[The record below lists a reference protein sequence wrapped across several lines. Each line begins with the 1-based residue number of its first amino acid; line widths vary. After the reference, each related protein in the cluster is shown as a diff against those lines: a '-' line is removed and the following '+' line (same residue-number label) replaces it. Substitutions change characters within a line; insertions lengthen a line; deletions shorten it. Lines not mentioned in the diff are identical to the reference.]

1 MLPPPLTIVKTP
13 YKTVSSPFLQ
23 TYYILMSQQQIPA
36 VEFFTGMNIF
46 LTGATGLVG
55 GELLVSL
62 SRKAEVNRIYCLLRA
77 KDYDDA
83 IARLENVF
91 ELHDDEYD
99 ITRIIPVLGNLLD
112 DQLTNTLLS
121 DKLLQDVDV
130 IIHSAANTSFSR
142 FNDDLVE
149 KANIGG
155 LEKILLWAKCLPSLK
170 NFLYIGTATICGKD
184 VKDRLVHESES
195 PNTKATHLVK
205 YTYTKMKGELLL
217 HEHLRP
223 EQILVARPSII
234 MGDSRPIMPRSP
246 VILWAM
252 ATINQLRLI
261 PVNEHA
267 QLDIIPVDY
276 AAEAIVA
283 LLFTTDRKHNT
294 YHISAGTAG
303 STTAYRLSQTLAAY
317 FDDMPPFNFI
327 CKSLLNQVKHW
338 TRDRLASDSEL
349 HAYQEYLDY
358 WKDTFHDKGKLR
370 LLFTGLDPYLDF
382 MELGHVFDNTRLLE
396 DVGIANSVPA
406 DEYIRHS
413 LNFVEKIDVL
423 EGAIDP

>member
-1 MLPPPLTIVKTP
+1 
-13 YKTVSSPFLQ
+13 
-23 TYYILMSQQQIPA
+23 
-36 VEFFTGMNIF
+36 MNIF

-55 GELLVSL
+55 GELLVTL
-62 SRKAEVNRIYCLLRA
+62 SKRTEINKIYCLLRA
-77 KDYDDA
+77 KTYEDA
-83 IARLENVF
+83 IGRLENVF
-91 ELHDDEYD
+91 ELHDDAFD
-99 ITRIIPVLGNLLD
+99 TSRIIPVIGNLFD
-112 DQLTNTLLS
+112 DNLTDSLKGNTMLN
-121 DKLLQDVDV
+121 DVDV

-142 FNDDLVE
+142 VNDDLVE

-155 LEKILLWAKCLPSLK
+155 LTKILLWAKDLPHLK
-170 NFLYIGTATICGKD
+170 TFLYIGTATICGKD
-184 VKDRLVHESES
+184 VKDRVVHEDES
-195 PNTKATHLVK
+195 PNLDATHLVK

-217 HEHLRP
+217 REHLKP

-252 ATINQLRLI
+252 ATINHLRLI

-267 QLDIIPVDY
+267 QLDIIPVNY

-283 LLFTTDRKHNT
+283 LLFADRKHHV
-294 YHISAGTAG
+294 YHISAGEAG
-303 STTAYRLSQTLAAY
+303 ATTALKLSKTLEAY

-327 CKSLLNQVKHW
+327 SKAMLNQVKHW
-338 TRDRLASDSEL
+338 TRNRLAPESEL
-349 HAYQEYLDY
+349 YTYRKYLDY
-358 WKDTFHDKGKLR
+358 WKETFQDKSKLR

-396 DVGIANSVPA
+396 DVGIENSIPA
-406 DEYIRHS
+406 DVYINNS
-413 LNFVEKIDVL
+413 MNFVEKIDVL